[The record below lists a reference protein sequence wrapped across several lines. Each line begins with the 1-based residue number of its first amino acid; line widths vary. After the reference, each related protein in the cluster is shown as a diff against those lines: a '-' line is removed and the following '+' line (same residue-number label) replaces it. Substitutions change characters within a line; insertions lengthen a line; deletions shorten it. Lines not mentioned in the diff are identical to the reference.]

1 MRDVLNTDLIGAVA
15 GRMQGSRMV
24 AYWCARPEDCSL
36 ADLIRA
42 GVPEMG
48 GRAVALGV
56 VGGSQWPLGMMGGE
70 KEDAQRACRGP
81 KEQQQLGGQRIVFK
95 GQLCRVRL

>member
-42 GVPEMG
+42 DVPEMG

-56 VGGSQWPLGMMGGE
+56 VGARSGHLG
-70 KEDAQRACRGP
+70 
-81 KEQQQLGGQRIVFK
+81 
-95 GQLCRVRL
+95 